1 MSNYG
6 NDDQQPPN
14 NPYGTPPGGQQGQ
27 PPQQPGQQGGPPP
40 GGQQPGGQPQYGAP
54 PQPGQYGAPQPGGQP
69 QYGAPPPGG
78 QPQYGAPQPGPYGGA
93 PAPGGY
99 QGAPGI
105 AQANT
110 GLVNIPGLGTAKVAT
125 IGQRFL
131 ARLIDSL
138 IYLVVFGILGALGV
152 TSVLSSSE
160 YNPETGM
167 DEPSG
172 AGIGGFFLMM
182 GILVIFG
189 LLYELTMIA
198 LKGQTLGKMAMGV
211 KVVLEHNGQVPG
223 WGPAFIRAVI
233 PWGANFICGLLALL
247 CYLSVFF
254 DNSGRQQTWYDKAA
268 NDLVISTK

>member
-14 NPYGTPPGGQQGQ
+14 NPYGTPPGGQQGP
-27 PPQQPGQQGGPPP
+27 PPQQPGQGGPPP
-40 GGQQPGGQPQYGAP
+40 GGQQPGGPPQYGAP
-54 PQPGQYGAPQPGGQP
+54 QQPG

-78 QPQYGAPQPGPYGGA
+78 QPQYGAPQQPGPYGGGA
-93 PAPGGY
+93 APGGY

-131 ARLIDSL
+131 ARLIDTL
-138 IYLVVFGILGALGV
+138 IYLVVFGLLGALGV
-152 TSVLSSSE
+152 ASIAGSSE

-167 DEPSG
+167 EEPSG

-182 GILVIFG
+182 GVLVIFG

-233 PWGANFICGLLALL
+233 PWAANFVCSLIGLL